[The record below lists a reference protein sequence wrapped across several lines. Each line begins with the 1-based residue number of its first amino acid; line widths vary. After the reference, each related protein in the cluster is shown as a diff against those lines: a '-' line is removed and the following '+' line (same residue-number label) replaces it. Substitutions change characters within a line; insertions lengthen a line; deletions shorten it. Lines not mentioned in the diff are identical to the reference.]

1 MGQAKNK
8 MKQCPVTGEK
18 ISPRECGENRM
29 SSYAC
34 PAGCPKNPWS
44 PENYDQ
50 LREIDHKTREKT
62 LQRYD
67 REEMKLYGHVHTPP
81 DRTTPFAA
89 TLFFLKRLYR
99 EKDSNGLTF
108 ADRWRAEG
116 LDGLNNDQK
125 QLLAEEENTV
135 VALLEVQQIIDDRR
149 VIVIDLLAEN
159 PEPVLLMDC
168 AFAASACRFS
178 TILTLVARSP
188 YFYRLHTAG
197 IPCPEITGLSPA
209 EIITTIVRHLKGPK
223 NREAMRSWLFENLL
237 TVVESFSAIQIAR
250 QAESFRNMD
259 AAYSKT
265 EYKIY
270 GSREEVARLLD
281 EVEDI
286 HQEDPADESAD
297 EGFIDEWVWT
307 EPSNIFGVGRTVLG
321 RVLLHQKNR
330 IRLETTTAKN
340 RDIIRPRLE
349 ELLDGQIKFTKQRTD
364 DLSKQMLNRK
374 NLQYDKS
381 LAPKKLL
388 KNPPK
393 IENSC
398 TCLPPGHEELS
409 PAAMEESMMAEFD
422 RTFLDASIPA
432 LKNKTP
438 REAAT
443 LPALRPAL
451 IQLMKQHVHTRDKQN
466 LQNGTQ
472 IDINK
477 TIRELGLDEI
487 DFPPPPTRETPNQ
500 THDDDF
506 DEDIEDCELYLTSNE
521 IKKRLADLKSF
532 GNLRK
537 RFEKA
542 FPEVIAVMDSFVF
555 NEGKIPTTL
564 REPILDLAA
573 QTAFIVFHPDM
584 PAMPEVYGSDL
595 MQAMMDH
602 VQDAHE
608 RPEESSIGMEEPEL
622 MRFAA
627 KKLRNLLD
635 PGREIAAVVIFFM
648 AFTDELHL
656 AMMDLMNQF
665 LDENPDL
672 LD

>member
-29 SSYAC
+29 SNYAC

-67 REEMKLYGHVHTPP
+67 WEEMKLYRHVHTPP

-135 VALLEVQQIIDDRR
+135 VALLEVQQVVDDRR
-149 VIVIDLLAEN
+149 VIVIDLLAET

-197 IPCPEITGLSPA
+197 IPCPEIIGLSPA

-223 NREAMRSWLFENLL
+223 KQDLLRPWLFENLL
-237 TVVESFSAIQIAR
+237 RVVDSFSAIEIAR

-265 EYKIY
+265 DYKIC
-270 GSREEVARLLD
+270 GSREDVVRLLD
-281 EVEDI
+281 GVKDV
-286 HQEDPADESAD
+286 HREDPPEESAAQ
-297 EGFIDEWVWT
+297 GFIEEWVWT
-307 EPSNIFGVGRTVLG
+307 EPSSMFAVGQTVLG
-321 RVLLHQKNR
+321 RVLLHQKNC

-349 ELLDGQIKFTKQRTD
+349 ELLDGQVKFTKQRTD
-364 DLSKQMLNRK
+364 DLSKQMLNRQ
-374 NLQYDKS
+374 NLKYDKS
-381 LAPKKLL
+381 LVPKTLL
-388 KNPPK
+388 KCPPK

-443 LPALRPAL
+443 LPALRPTL
-451 IQLMKQHVHTRDKQN
+451 IQLMKQHVHGRDQQN
-466 LQNGTQ
+466 LQNGTR

-477 TIRELGLDEI
+477 TILELGLDEI
-487 DFPPPPTRETPNQ
+487 DFPPPPTRETPNR

-506 DEDIEDCELYLTSNE
+506 DEEIEDCELYLTSNE

-532 GNLRK
+532 GNLRR

-542 FPEVIAVMDSFVF
+542 FPEVITVMDSFVF

-584 PAMPEVYGSDL
+584 PSMPEVYESDL
-595 MQAMMDH
+595 MQAMLNR
-602 VQDAHE
+602 VQDAHQ
-608 RPEESSIGMEEPEL
+608 RPEDSPIGMEEPEL
-622 MRFAA
+622 MRFAT
-627 KKLRNLLD
+627 KKLKNLLD
-635 PGREIAAVVIFFM
+635 PGREITVVVIFFM